1 MIEGS
6 SDNNMHLSATIHE
19 LSLLVGRLFN
29 HAVKD
34 IGLTRTQWMVLYR
47 LYQDGEQNQ
56 THLANKLSMAKP
68 PLGKVLEKLEAD
80 GWITRCQNS
89 KDRRENLVTLTEKVS
104 PLIEPLTK
112 VVTDIGETGV
122 STLNKKE
129 QAALTRF
136 LVEVRRNLLS
146 AIEAQT

>member
-1 MIEGS
+1 
-6 SDNNMHLSATIHE
+6 
-19 LSLLVGRLFN
+19 
-29 HAVKD
+29 
-34 IGLTRTQWMVLYR
+34 MVLYR
-47 LYQDGEQNQ
+47 LYQDGEQSQ
-56 THLANKLSMAKP
+56 TNLANKLSMAKP

-80 GWITRCQNS
+80 GWITRSQNS

-104 PLIEPLTK
+104 PLIEPLTE
-112 VVTDIGETGV
+112 VVASIGETGV
-122 STLNKKE
+122 STLSKKE